1 MKRISR
7 EHQYVDLRGMWVKG
21 HLRIRTGG
29 QKSKSKSYHL
39 LNAAAQMKLETEMWT
54 E

>member
-29 QKSKSKSYHL
+29 QKKQKQELSPVKCRSSD
-39 LNAAAQMKLETEMWT
+39 EIRD
-54 E
+54 